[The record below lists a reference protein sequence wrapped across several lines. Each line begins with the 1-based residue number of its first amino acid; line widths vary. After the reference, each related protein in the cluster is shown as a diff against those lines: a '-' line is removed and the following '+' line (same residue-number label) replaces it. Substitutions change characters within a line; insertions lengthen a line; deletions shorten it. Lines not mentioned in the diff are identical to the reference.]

1 MPPPGY
7 KGKRPSGPKR
17 SSRRGG
23 KASAK
28 RQASAKRAKKRQTA
42 NRARDQQISDRNI
55 DRARSGG
62 NRQGADIRTGG
73 ESTGRERGIAAAN
86 TYNRNKKERSLEQS
100 VGSLDRRVEKA
111 LAAGNTALAKDL
123 RSRQKNFV
131 KDLAYER
138 ARKTPGGI
146 MQGNVRT
153 SDGKRPLTSAGFD
166 VFQETIDQDFIDP
179 TRKLQNID
187 SDAYGDMYPISAGL
201 QKGLPSIK
209 ILKKFFDQE
218 EKDIPY
224 NLEDMPGVRYPLDRS
239 FGAGEEPFFG
249 GRSRDPN
256 FDSYP
261 YIAPIEPVTI
271 SDLEDDKSVP
281 FTNDVVPYIH
291 PAIDPNKRSEVMD
304 ETMSDIIDSGRQ
316 DFEALDKEFQEKGGE
331 AKYLPNLSDLVDLGG
346 GVVDAAA
353 YVTGADAIAD
363 GLTTVADKAYG
374 YIPVEDFMEDM
385 NIKLEQGKS
394 NLKEQY
400 PYLNDTQ
407 IDNLYNYNMTG
418 SLADSLDSD
427 PVVFDDYMTKRLF

>member
-1 MPPPGY
+1 MAS
-7 KGKRPSGPKR
+7 K
-17 SSRRGG
+17 RRGG
-23 KASAK
+23 RASAK
-28 RQASAKRAKKRQTA
+28 RQASAKRAR
-42 NRARDQQISDRNI
+42 NRAAARKARDQQISDRNI

-62 NRQGADIRTGG
+62 NKRKADIRTGG

-86 TYNRNKKERSLEQS
+86 TYNRNKKERGLEQS

-111 LAAGNTALAKDL
+111 LADGNTALAKDL
-123 RSRQKNFV
+123 RSRQNKFV

-146 MQGNVRT
+146 VQGNVRT
-153 SDGKRPLTSAGFD
+153 SDGRRPLTSAGFD

-179 TRKLQNID
+179 TRKLQNRRD
-187 SDAYGDMYPISAGL
+187 DNYKTMYPISAGL

-209 ILKKFFDQE
+209 ILEKFFDQE

-224 NLEDMPGVRYPLDRS
+224 NLEDMPGIRYPLDRS

-271 SDLEDDKSVP
+271 TDLEDDKSVP
-281 FTNDVVPYIH
+281 FTDPVEDVVPYIH

-304 ETMSDIIDSGRQ
+304 ETMGDIIDSGRQ

-331 AKYLPNLSDLVDLGG
+331 AKYLPTLSDLVDLGG

-385 NIKLEQGKS
+385 NIKVEEGKS

-400 PYLNDTQ
+400 PHLNDTQ

-418 SLADSLDSD
+418 SLSDSLDSD

>member
-1 MPPPGY
+1 
-7 KGKRPSGPKR
+7 
-17 SSRRGG
+17 
-23 KASAK
+23 
-28 RQASAKRAKKRQTA
+28 
-42 NRARDQQISDRNI
+42 
-55 DRARSGG
+55 
-62 NRQGADIRTGG
+62 
-73 ESTGRERGIAAAN
+73 
-86 TYNRNKKERSLEQS
+86 
-100 VGSLDRRVEKA
+100 
-111 LAAGNTALAKDL
+111 
-123 RSRQKNFV
+123 
-131 KDLAYER
+131 
-138 ARKTPGGI
+138 
-146 MQGNVRT
+146 
-153 SDGKRPLTSAGFD
+153 
-166 VFQETIDQDFIDP
+166 
-179 TRKLQNID
+179 
-187 SDAYGDMYPISAGL
+187 MYPISAGI
-201 QKGLPSIK
+201 QKGLPSTR

-224 NLEDMPGVRYPLDRS
+224 NLDDMPGVRYPLDRS

-271 SDLEDDKSVP
+271 TDLEDDKSVP
-281 FTNDVVPYIH
+281 FTDPVEDVVPYIH

-304 ETMSDIIDSGRQ
+304 ETMGNIIDSGRQ

-331 AKYLPNLSDLVDLGG
+331 AKYLPTLSDLVDLG
-346 GVVDAAA
+346 ANL
-353 YVTGADAIAD
+353 TGANYVAD
-363 GLTTVADKAYG
+363 GITAVADKTYG

-385 NIKLEQGKS
+385 NIKVEQGKS

>member
-1 MPPPGY
+1 MAS
-7 KGKRPSGPKR
+7 K
-17 SSRRGG
+17 RRGG
-23 KASAK
+23 RASAK
-28 RQASAKRAKKRQTA
+28 RQASAKRAR
-42 NRARDQQISDRNI
+42 NRAAARKARDQQISDRNI

-62 NRQGADIRTGG
+62 NKRKADIRTGG

-86 TYNRNKKERSLEQS
+86 TYNRNKKERGLEQS

-111 LAAGNTALAKDL
+111 LADGNTALAKDL
-123 RSRQKNFV
+123 RSRQNKFV

-146 MQGNVRT
+146 VQGNVRT
-153 SDGKRPLTSAGFD
+153 SDGRRPLTSAGFD

-179 TRKLQNID
+179 TRKLQNRRD
-187 SDAYGDMYPISAGL
+187 DNYKTMYPISAGL

-209 ILKKFFDQE
+209 ILEKFFDQE

-224 NLEDMPGVRYPLDRS
+224 NLEDMPGIRYPLDRS

-249 GRSRDPN
+249 GRSRDPD

-271 SDLEDDKSVP
+271 TDLEDDKSVP
-281 FTNDVVPYIH
+281 FTDPVEDVVPYIH

-304 ETMSDIIDSGRQ
+304 ETMGDIIDSGRQ
-316 DFEALDKEFQEKGGE
+316 DFEALDKEFQEKRGE
-331 AKYLPNLSDLVDLGG
+331 AKYLPTLSDLVDLGG

-374 YIPVEDFMEDM
+374 YIPVENFMEDM
-385 NIKLEQGKS
+385 NIKVEEGKS

-400 PYLNDTQ
+400 PHLNDTQ

-418 SLADSLDSD
+418 SLSDSLDSD

>member
-7 KGKRPSGPKR
+7 KGKRPSRPKR

-28 RQASAKRAKKRQTA
+28 RQASARRANKRQAA

-86 TYNRNKKERSLEQS
+86 TYDRNKKERSLEQS

-187 SDAYGDMYPISAGL
+187 SDAYGDMYPISAGI
-201 QKGLPSIK
+201 QKGLPSTR

-224 NLEDMPGVRYPLDRS
+224 NLDDMPGVRYPLDRS

-271 SDLEDDKSVP
+271 TDLEDDKSVP
-281 FTNDVVPYIH
+281 FTDPVEDVVPYIH

-304 ETMSDIIDSGRQ
+304 ETMGNIIDSGRQ

-331 AKYLPNLSDLVDLGG
+331 AKYLPTLSDLVDLG
-346 GVVDAAA
+346 ANL
-353 YVTGADAIAD
+353 TGANYVAD
-363 GLTTVADKAYG
+363 GITAVADNAYG

-385 NIKLEQGKS
+385 NIKVEQGKS

>member
-1 MPPPGY
+1 MAS
-7 KGKRPSGPKR
+7 K
-17 SSRRGG
+17 RRGG
-23 KASAK
+23 RASAK
-28 RQASAKRAKKRQTA
+28 RQASAKRAR
-42 NRARDQQISDRNI
+42 NRAAARKARDQQISDRNI

-62 NRQGADIRTGG
+62 NKRRADIRTGG

-111 LAAGNTALAKDL
+111 LAAGNTELAKDL

-146 MQGNVRT
+146 VQGNVRT
-153 SDGKRPLTSAGFD
+153 SDGRRPLTSAGFD

-179 TRKLQNID
+179 TRKLQNRRD
-187 SDAYGDMYPISAGL
+187 DNYKTMYPISAGL

-224 NLEDMPGVRYPLDRS
+224 NLDDMPGVRYPLDIG

-261 YIAPIEPVTI
+261 YIAPVIPVEI
-271 SDLEDDKSVP
+271 SDLVDDKSVP

-304 ETMSDIIDSGRQ
+304 ETMGDIIDSGRQ
-316 DFEALDKEFQEKGGE
+316 DFAALDEEFQRQNLDPD
-331 AKYLPNLSDLVDLGG
+331 AVTTLSDLVM
-346 GVVDAAA
+346 
-353 YVTGADAIAD
+353 ADTMPD
-363 GLTTVADKAYG
+363 GTSKSIQDEKTSMALQGSG
-374 YIPVEDFMEDM
+374 YNLDPNVIGQLFD
-385 NIKLEQGKS
+385 QGFLQS
-394 NLKEQY
+394 G
-400 PYLNDTQ
+400 T
-407 IDNLYNYNMTG
+407 NYFPNPRI
-418 SLADSLDSD
+418 SSSPLVNEALASYYQGLQQ
-427 PVVFDDYMTKRLF
+427 

>member
-1 MPPPGY
+1 MAS
-7 KGKRPSGPKR
+7 K
-17 SSRRGG
+17 RRGG
-23 KASAK
+23 RASAK
-28 RQASAKRAKKRQTA
+28 RQATARRVAKKRTA
-42 NRARDQQISDRNI
+42 NRAKANQIAERNR

-86 TYNRNKKERSLEQS
+86 TYNRDKKEKSLQQS
-100 VGSLDRRVEKA
+100 VGSIDRRVEKA

-153 SDGKRPLTSAGFD
+153 SDGRRPLTSAGFD

-179 TRKLQNID
+179 TRKLQNRRD
-187 SDAYGDMYPISAGL
+187 GNYKEMYPISAGI
-201 QKGLPSIK
+201 QKGLPSAQ

-224 NLEDMPGVRYPLDRS
+224 NLDDMPGVRYPLDIG
-239 FGAGEEPFFG
+239 FGAGEGEPFFG

-261 YIAPIEPVTI
+261 YIAPVEPVTI

-281 FTNDVVPYIH
+281 FTNNVVPYQFPI
-291 PAIDPNKRSEVMD
+291 IDPNQRTEESNK
-304 ETMSDIIDSGRQ
+304 MSDIIDSGVQ
-316 DFEALDKEFQEKGGE
+316 DFATLDKEFQEKGGE
-331 AKYLPNLSDLVDLGG
+331 TKYLPNLSDLVDLGG
-346 GVVDAAA
+346 SIVDGAA
-353 YVTGADAIAD
+353 YVTGADQIAD
-363 GLTTVADKAYG
+363 GLTAVADKAYG
-374 YIPVEDFMEDM
+374 YIPVEDFMEET
-385 NIKLEQGKS
+385 NIKVEQGKS

>member
-1 MPPPGY
+1 MAS
-7 KGKRPSGPKR
+7 K
-17 SSRRGG
+17 RRGG
-23 KASAK
+23 RASAK
-28 RQASAKRAKKRQTA
+28 RQASAKRAR
-42 NRARDQQISDRNI
+42 NRAAARKARDQQISDRNI

-62 NRQGADIRTGG
+62 NKRKADIRTGG

-86 TYNRNKKERSLEQS
+86 TYNRNKKERGLEQS

-111 LAAGNTALAKDL
+111 LADGNTALAKDL
-123 RSRQKNFV
+123 RSRQNKFV

-146 MQGNVRT
+146 VQGNVRT
-153 SDGKRPLTSAGFD
+153 SDGRRPLTSAGFD

-179 TRKLQNID
+179 TRKLQNRRD
-187 SDAYGDMYPISAGL
+187 DNYKTMYPISAGL

-209 ILKKFFDQE
+209 ILEKFFDQE

-224 NLEDMPGVRYPLDRS
+224 NLEDMPGIRYPLDRS

-249 GRSRDPN
+249 GRSRDPD

-271 SDLEDDKSVP
+271 TDLEDDKSVP
-281 FTNDVVPYIH
+281 FTDPVEDVVPYIH

-304 ETMSDIIDSGRQ
+304 ETMGDIIDSGRQ
-316 DFEALDKEFQEKGGE
+316 DFEALDKEFQEKRGE
-331 AKYLPNLSDLVDLGG
+331 AKYLPTLSDLVDLGG

-385 NIKLEQGKS
+385 NIKVEEGKS

-400 PYLNDTQ
+400 PHLNDTQ

-418 SLADSLDSD
+418 SLSDSLDSD

>member
-1 MPPPGY
+1 MAS
-7 KGKRPSGPKR
+7 K
-17 SSRRGG
+17 RRGG
-23 KASAK
+23 RASAK
-28 RQASAKRAKKRQTA
+28 RQASAKRAR
-42 NRARDQQISDRNI
+42 NRAAARKARDQQISDRNI

-62 NRQGADIRTGG
+62 NKRKADIRTGG

-86 TYNRNKKERSLEQS
+86 TYNRNKKERGLEQS

-111 LAAGNTALAKDL
+111 LADGNTALAKDL
-123 RSRQKNFV
+123 RSRQNKFV

-146 MQGNVRT
+146 VQGNVRT
-153 SDGKRPLTSAGFD
+153 SDGRRPLTSAGFD

-179 TRKLQNID
+179 TRKLQNRRD
-187 SDAYGDMYPISAGL
+187 DNYKTMYPISAGL

-209 ILKKFFDQE
+209 ILEKFFDQE

-224 NLEDMPGVRYPLDRS
+224 NLEDMPGIRYPLDRS

-249 GRSRDPN
+249 GRSRDPD

-271 SDLEDDKSVP
+271 TDLEDDKSVP
-281 FTNDVVPYIH
+281 FTDPVEDVVPYIH

-304 ETMSDIIDSGRQ
+304 ETMGNIIDSGRQ

-331 AKYLPNLSDLVDLGG
+331 AKYLPTLSDLVDLG
-346 GVVDAAA
+346 ANL
-353 YVTGADAIAD
+353 TGANYVAD
-363 GLTTVADKAYG
+363 GITAVADKTYG

-385 NIKLEQGKS
+385 NIKVEQGKS

>member
-1 MPPPGY
+1 MAS
-7 KGKRPSGPKR
+7 K
-17 SSRRGG
+17 RRGG
-23 KASAK
+23 RASAK
-28 RQASAKRAKKRQTA
+28 RQASAKRAR
-42 NRARDQQISDRNI
+42 NRAAARKARDQQISDRNI

-62 NRQGADIRTGG
+62 NKRKADIRTGG

-86 TYNRNKKERSLEQS
+86 TYNRNKKERGLEQS

-111 LAAGNTALAKDL
+111 LADGNTALAKDL
-123 RSRQKNFV
+123 RSRQNKFV

-146 MQGNVRT
+146 VQGNVRT
-153 SDGKRPLTSAGFD
+153 SDGRRPLTSAGFD

-179 TRKLQNID
+179 TRKLQNRRD
-187 SDAYGDMYPISAGL
+187 DNYKTMYPISAGL

-209 ILKKFFDQE
+209 ILEKFFDQE

-224 NLEDMPGVRYPLDRS
+224 NLEDMPGIRYPLDRS

-271 SDLEDDKSVP
+271 TDLEDDKSVP
-281 FTNDVVPYIH
+281 FTDPVEDVVPYIH

-304 ETMSDIIDSGRQ
+304 ETMGDIIDSGRQ
-316 DFEALDKEFQEKGGE
+316 DFEALDKEFQEKRGE
-331 AKYLPNLSDLVDLGG
+331 AKYLPTLSDLVDLGG

-385 NIKLEQGKS
+385 NIKVEEGKS

-400 PYLNDTQ
+400 PHLNDTQ

-418 SLADSLDSD
+418 SLSDSLDSD

>member
-1 MPPPGY
+1 MAS
-7 KGKRPSGPKR
+7 K
-17 SSRRGG
+17 RRGG
-23 KASAK
+23 RASAK
-28 RQASAKRAKKRQTA
+28 RQASARRAKSRRDARGATA
-42 NRARDQQISDRNI
+42 RGIAASGRNKKNKNRA
-55 DRARSGG
+55 
-62 NRQGADIRTGG
+62 TGG
-73 ESTGRERGIAAAN
+73 TSTGRESGIAAAN
-86 TYNRNKKERSLEQS
+86 TYNRDKKEKSLQQS

-111 LAAGNTALAKDL
+111 LADGNTALAKDL

-153 SDGKRPLTSAGFD
+153 SDGRRPLTSAGFD

-179 TRKLQNID
+179 TRKLQNRRD
-187 SDAYGDMYPISAGL
+187 DNYKTMYPISAGI
-201 QKGLPSIK
+201 QRGLPSAQ

-224 NLEDMPGVRYPLDRS
+224 NLDDMPGVRYPLNIG
-239 FGAGEEPFFG
+239 FGAGEGEPFFG

-261 YIAPIEPVTI
+261 YIAPVEPVTI

-281 FTNDVVPYIH
+281 FTNNVVPYQFPI
-291 PAIDPNKRSEVMD
+291 IDPNQRTEESNK
-304 ETMSDIIDSGRQ
+304 MSDIIDSGVQ
-316 DFEALDKEFQEKGGE
+316 DFATLDKEFQEKGGE
-331 AKYLPNLSDLVDLGG
+331 TKYLPNLSDLVDLGG
-346 GVVDAAA
+346 SIVDGAA
-353 YVTGADAIAD
+353 YVTGADQIAD
-363 GLTTVADKAYG
+363 GLTAVADKAYG
-374 YIPVEDFMEDM
+374 YIPVEDFMEET
-385 NIKLEQGKS
+385 NIKVEQGKS

-400 PYLNDTQ
+400 PYLNDAQ

-418 SLADSLDSD
+418 SLSDSLDSD

>member
-1 MPPPGY
+1 MAS
-7 KGKRPSGPKR
+7 K
-17 SSRRGG
+17 RRGG

-28 RQASAKRAKKRQTA
+28 RQASAKRAKKKQAA
-42 NRARDQQISDRNI
+42 NRARNQQISDRNI

-62 NRQGADIRTGG
+62 NKRKADIRTGG

-86 TYNRNKKERSLEQS
+86 TYNRDKKERSLEQS

-153 SDGKRPLTSAGFD
+153 SDGKRLLTSAGSD

-179 TRKLQNID
+179 TRKLQNRRD
-187 SDAYGDMYPISAGL
+187 DNYKTMYPISAGI
-201 QKGLPSIK
+201 QKGLPSAR
-209 ILKKFFDQE
+209 ILEKFFDQE

-224 NLEDMPGVRYPLDRS
+224 NLDDMPGVRYPLDIG
-239 FGAGEEPFFG
+239 FNAGEEPFFG

-271 SDLEDDKSVP
+271 TDLEDDKSVP

-304 ETMSDIIDSGRQ
+304 ETMGDIIESGRQ
-316 DFEALDKEFQEKGGE
+316 DFETLDKEFQEKGGE
-331 AKYLPNLSDLVDLGG
+331 AKHFPTLSDLVDLGG

-363 GLTTVADKAYG
+363 GLTAVADKAYG

-427 PVVFDDYMTKRLF
+427 PVVFDEYMTKRLF

>member
-1 MPPPGY
+1 MAS
-7 KGKRPSGPKR
+7 KLRRTTRSKRGGSGG
-17 SSRRGG
+17 SRRGG
-23 KASAK
+23 RASAK
-28 RQASAKRAKKRQTA
+28 RQASAKRAR
-42 NRARDQQISDRNI
+42 NRAAARKARDQQISDRNI

-86 TYNRNKKERSLEQS
+86 TYDRNKKERSLEQS

-187 SDAYGDMYPISAGL
+187 SDAYGDMYPISAGI
-201 QKGLPSIK
+201 QKGLPSTR

-224 NLEDMPGVRYPLDRS
+224 NLDDMPGVRYPLDRS

-271 SDLEDDKSVP
+271 TDLEDDKSVP
-281 FTNDVVPYIH
+281 FTDPVEDVVPYIH

-304 ETMSDIIDSGRQ
+304 ETMGNIIDSGRQ

-331 AKYLPNLSDLVDLGG
+331 AKYLPTLSDLVDLG
-346 GVVDAAA
+346 ANL
-353 YVTGADAIAD
+353 TGANYVAD
-363 GLTTVADKAYG
+363 GITAVADKTYG

-385 NIKLEQGKS
+385 NIKVEQGKS

>member
-1 MPPPGY
+1 MAS
-7 KGKRPSGPKR
+7 K
-17 SSRRGG
+17 RRGG
-23 KASAK
+23 RASAK
-28 RQASAKRAKKRQTA
+28 RQASAKRAR
-42 NRARDQQISDRNI
+42 NRAAARKARDQQISDRNI

-62 NRQGADIRTGG
+62 NKRKADIRTGG

-86 TYNRNKKERSLEQS
+86 TYNRNKKERGLEQS

-111 LAAGNTALAKDL
+111 LADGNTALAKDL
-123 RSRQKNFV
+123 RSRQNKFV

-146 MQGNVRT
+146 VQGNVRT
-153 SDGKRPLTSAGFD
+153 SDGRRPLTSAGFD

-179 TRKLQNID
+179 TRKLQNRRD
-187 SDAYGDMYPISAGL
+187 DNYKTMYPISAGL

-209 ILKKFFDQE
+209 ILEKFFDQE

-224 NLEDMPGVRYPLDRS
+224 NLEDMPGIRYPLDRS

-249 GRSRDPN
+249 GRSRDPD

-271 SDLEDDKSVP
+271 TDLEDDKSVP
-281 FTNDVVPYIH
+281 FTDPVEDVVPYIH

-304 ETMSDIIDSGRQ
+304 ETMGDIIDSGRQ

-331 AKYLPNLSDLVDLGG
+331 AKYLPTLSDLVDLGG

-385 NIKLEQGKS
+385 NIKVEEGKS

-400 PYLNDTQ
+400 PHLNDTQ

-418 SLADSLDSD
+418 SLSDSLDSD

>member
-1 MPPPGY
+1 MCVYTFVPCSLIISAHHFFDFIVQCALL
-7 KGKRPSGPKR
+7 PS
-17 SSRRGG
+17 
-23 KASAK
+23 
-28 RQASAKRAKKRQTA
+28 
-42 NRARDQQISDRNI
+42 
-55 DRARSGG
+55 
-62 NRQGADIRTGG
+62 
-73 ESTGRERGIAAAN
+73 
-86 TYNRNKKERSLEQS
+86 
-100 VGSLDRRVEKA
+100 
-111 LAAGNTALAKDL
+111 GNTALAKDL
-123 RSRQKNFV
+123 RSRQNKFV

-146 MQGNVRT
+146 VQGNVRT
-153 SDGKRPLTSAGFD
+153 SDGRRPLTSAGFD

-179 TRKLQNID
+179 TRKLQNRRD
-187 SDAYGDMYPISAGL
+187 DNYKTMYPISAGI
-201 QKGLPSIK
+201 QKGLPSAR
-209 ILKKFFDQE
+209 ILEKFFDQE

-224 NLEDMPGVRYPLDRS
+224 NLADMPGVRYPLDIG
-239 FGAGEEPFFG
+239 FNAGEEPFFG

-271 SDLEDDKSVP
+271 TDLEDDKSVP

-304 ETMSDIIDSGRQ
+304 ETMGDIIESGRQ
-316 DFEALDKEFQEKGGE
+316 DFETLDKEFQEKGGE
-331 AKYLPNLSDLVDLGG
+331 AKHFPTLSDLVDLGG

-363 GLTTVADKAYG
+363 GLTAVADNAYG

-427 PVVFDDYMTKRLF
+427 PVVFDEYMTKRLF